1 MHEEAPPLH
10 ATMRDRLGSRYSRR
24 VRSAGRLP
32 AVVYGH
38 KQDPV
43 PISIDTREAMR
54 MIGKGE
60 RVFTL
65 EVEGGE
71 HETVLLKELQY
82 DHLGTNPVHAD
93 FARVDLDERVQVSV
107 PIHLVGEAPG
117 LKKAGAI
124 MIHPVT
130 EVELECAVVNLPE
143 YIEVEVT
150 ALGVGESIRVSDVPL
165 PKPTMKMLSD
175 PDGDVAHI
183 VIQAAAPETDEEE
196 QAPIEAEAEA

>member
-1 MHEEAPPLH
+1 MHEDAPPLH
-10 ATMRDRLGSRYSRR
+10 ARKRDRLGSRYCRR

-43 PISIDTREAMR
+43 PVSIDTREAMR

-65 EVEGGE
+65 EIEDGE
-71 HETVLLKELQY
+71 RETVLLKELQY
-82 DHLGTNPVHAD
+82 DHLGTNAVHAD
-93 FARVDLDERVQVSV
+93 FARVDLDERVHVSV

-117 LKKAGAI
+117 LKKSGAVL
-124 MIHPVT
+124 MHPVT
-130 EVELECAVVNLPE
+130 EIEIECAVVNLPE

-150 ALGVGESIRVSDVPL
+150 ALDVGESIRVSDVQL
-165 PKPTMKMLSD
+165 PKPTMKILSD
-175 PDGDVAHI
+175 PDGEVAHI
-183 VIQAAAPETDEEE
+183 VLQAAAPETAEEEE
-196 QAPIEAEAEA
+196 QAPIEA